1 MPMSQVTEDSKKRV
15 ISCSDGVEKRQNVK
29 KTYYNFDII
38 NIEGNN
44 RKKES
49 NILYDTFA

>member
-1 MPMSQVTEDSKKRV
+1 MAMSQVTKDSKKRAM
-15 ISCSDGVEKRQNVK
+15 SCSNEVEKRQNVK
-29 KTYYNFDII
+29 KTYYNFDIT

-49 NILYDTFA
+49 NRL